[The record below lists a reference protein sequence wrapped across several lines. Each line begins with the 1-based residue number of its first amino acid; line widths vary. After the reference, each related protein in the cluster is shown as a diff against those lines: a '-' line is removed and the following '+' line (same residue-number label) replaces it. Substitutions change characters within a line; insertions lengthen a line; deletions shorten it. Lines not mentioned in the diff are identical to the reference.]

1 MVGYIAPFTSI
12 VVLFQVAETREDAE
26 DVEDCMDEVDADYD
40 EDAGEDAED
49 GDEQN
54 ADMGGYDEGSPMLDR
69 SDSGEC
75 VYEAPSPEML
85 DTLSPNR

>member
-1 MVGYIAPFTSI
+1 MGYIAPISS
-12 VVLFQVAETREDAE
+12 VVVAFQVAETPEDAE
-26 DVEDCMDEVDADYD
+26 DVEDCMDEVDADAD
-40 EDAGEDAED
+40 EDADEDAED
-49 GDEQN
+49 RDEQN

-69 SDSGEC
+69 SDSGES